1 MENYHKYIVST
12 EEVNT
17 FLHRT
22 SKTLV
27 DKILQEGL
35 TTNGNIK
42 TTATLQP
49 KNLDVAINY
58 YLNGKDHGD
67 ACVVIQ
73 IPKRLWDSA
82 RSSGYRDDEIMSPSI
97 GFLDVKNHGF
107 TVKPEYVIG
116 WIDRETNTVY
126 KKQ

>member
-1 MENYHKYIVST
+1 MENYQNYIVST
-12 EEVNT
+12 EELNT

-27 DKILQEGL
+27 DKILKEGL

-49 KNLDVAINY
+49 KNLEVAINY
-58 YLNGKDHGD
+58 YLNGKDHGG

-73 IPKRLWDSA
+73 IPKKTWDSA
-82 RSSGYRDDEIMSPSI
+82 RSCGYRDDEVMSPAI
-97 GFLDVKNHGF
+97 GFLDMKNHGF
-107 TVKPEYVIG
+107 TVKPEYVVG
-116 WIDRETNTVY
+116 WIDRETNTFY